1 MKIAV
6 NTRLLL
12 KNRLEGIGQFTYET
26 LKRITQSHPEHSFYF
41 IFDREYDSSFL
52 FSDNITPVV
61 AHPQARHPY
70 LWYLFFE
77 FGVPSKLKKI
87 KPDIFVSTDGWM
99 PTNIKVPALNVIHD
113 LNFIHHPEF
122 VPPVVDRYYRRFF
135 HTFAE
140 KATRIATVS
149 EFSKNDISRQFG
161 IEAEKID
168 VVYCGSNALYKPL
181 TDEEQ
186 VAVKRDFSDGCE
198 FFLFVG
204 LIHKRKNLA
213 NIFRAFDSFKSTTGS
228 STKLV
233 VVGSKKWWSG
243 EIEDTYNAL
252 AHKDDVLMMGYQ
264 PTDVVVRLT
273 AASKAVVYPSFFE
286 GFGLPIVDAFNANA
300 PLITSNITSMPEIA
314 GDAALLVDPNDH
326 MSIAEAM
333 ANIDAD
339 ERLRD
344 ELKRRGA
351 ERRGLFTWDRTAELL
366 WNSIEKLMQS

>member
-1 MKIAV
+1 M
-6 NTRLLL
+6 
-12 KNRLEGIGQFTYET
+12 
-26 LKRITQSHPEHSFYF
+26 
-41 IFDREYDSSFL
+41 
-52 FSDNITPVV
+52 
-61 AHPQARHPY
+61 
-70 LWYLFFE
+70 
-77 FGVPSKLKKI
+77 
-87 KPDIFVSTDGWM
+87 
-99 PTNIKVPALNVIHD
+99 
-113 LNFIHHPEF
+113 
-122 VPPVVDRYYRRFF
+122 
-135 HTFAE
+135 
-140 KATRIATVS
+140 
-149 EFSKNDISRQFG
+149 
-161 IEAEKID
+161 
-168 VVYCGSNALYKPL
+168 
-181 TDEEQ
+181 
-186 VAVKRDFSDGCE
+186 
-198 FFLFVG
+198 
-204 LIHKRKNLA
+204 
-213 NIFRAFDSFKSTTGS
+213 
-228 STKLV
+228 
-233 VVGSKKWWSG
+233 GSKKWWSG